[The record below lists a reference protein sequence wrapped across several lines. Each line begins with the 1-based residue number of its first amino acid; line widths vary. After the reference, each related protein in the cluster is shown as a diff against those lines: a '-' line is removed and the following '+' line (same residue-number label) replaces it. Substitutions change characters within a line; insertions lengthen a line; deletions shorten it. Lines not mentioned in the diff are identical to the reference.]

1 MSITTTAAV
10 IYEPGGQFKL
20 ETVELDEPRGDEIL
34 IRVDACGV
42 CHTDVIAPGEFTPVP
57 AVLGHEGTGVVEAVG
72 SAVQRVKPGDRVVV
86 SYPWCGACPQCAEGR
101 PYICNDAIALSFN
114 GARADGSMPI
124 SLNGTPIS
132 SAFFQQS
139 TFARHAL
146 TLERDVVRIDGDVPA
161 ELLAALPCGVQTG
174 AGSII
179 NTFRASARDNLAVFG
194 AGAVGLSAVMM
205 ARVLGL
211 SPVIAVDVNR
221 MRLDLALELGATHVL
236 DAGEGDVARR
246 ILEIVPGGMHFAL
259 ETSSNEQAL
268 EDAVACL
275 GMEGVCGMVTAPRFG
290 EKYPFSPSD
299 VMIKAASLRGI
310 IQGSSVPSTFLPK
323 LIELQQQGQFPV
335 ERLVSTYDFADINQA
350 FADSHAGTAIKP
362 VLRMS

>member
-1 MSITTTAAV
+1 MPTTTTAAV
-10 IYEPGGQFKL
+10 VHEPGGQFCL
-20 ETVELDEPRGDEIL
+20 ETVELDDPRGDEIL

-42 CHTDVIAPGEFTPVP
+42 CHTDLIAQGELTPLP

-72 SAVQRVKPGDRVVV
+72 NAAQRIRPGDRVVV
-86 SYPWCGACPQCAEGR
+86 SYPWCGACPHCAEGR

-114 GARADGSMPI
+114 GARADGSRPI
-124 SLNGTPIS
+124 SLNGAPIA

-139 TFARHAL
+139 TFAYHAV
-146 TLERDVVRIDGDVPA
+146 TPERDVVRIDGEIPA
-161 ELLAALPCGVQTG
+161 ELLAALPCGIQTG
-174 AGSII
+174 AGSVI

-205 ARVLGL
+205 ASALGL
-211 SPVIAVDVNR
+211 SPIVAVDLHQ
-221 MRLDLALELGATHVL
+221 MRLDLALELGATHAI
-236 DAGEGDVARR
+236 DAREGEVARR
-246 ILEIVPGGMHFAL
+246 LLEIVPDGLRFAL

-290 EKYPFSPSD
+290 EKYPFSPSE
-299 VMIKAASLRGI
+299 VMIKAACLRGI
-310 IQGSSVPSTFLPK
+310 IQGSSVPATFLPR

-335 ERLVSTYDFADINQA
+335 ERLIRTYDFADINQA

-362 VLRMS
+362 ILKMS

>member
-1 MSITTTAAV
+1 MPTTTTAAV
-10 IYEPGGQFKL
+10 VHEPGGQFSL
-20 ETVELDEPRGDEIL
+20 ETVELDDPRGDEIL

-42 CHTDVIAPGEFTPVP
+42 CHTDLIAQGELTPLP

-72 SAVQRVKPGDRVVV
+72 NAVQRIRPGDRVVV
-86 SYPWCGACPQCAEGR
+86 SYPWCGACPHCDQGR

-114 GARADGSMPI
+114 GARADGSRPI
-124 SLNGTPIS
+124 SLHGAPIA

-139 TFARHAL
+139 TFACHAV
-146 TLERDVVRIDGDVPA
+146 TLERDVVRVDDEIPA
-161 ELLAALPCGVQTG
+161 ELLAALPCGIQTG

-179 NTFRASARDNLAVFG
+179 NTFQASARDNLAVFG
-194 AGAVGLSAVMM
+194 VGAVGLSAVMM
-205 ARVLGL
+205 ANALGL
-211 SPVIAVDVNR
+211 SPIVAVDINR
-221 MRLDLALELGATHVL
+221 MRLDLALELGATHAI

-246 ILEIVPGGMHFAL
+246 LLEIVPGGLRFAL

-275 GMEGVCGMVTAPRFG
+275 GMAGTCGMVTAPRFG
-290 EKYPFSPSD
+290 EKYPFSPSE

-310 IQGSSVPSTFLPK
+310 IQGSSVPATFLPR
-323 LIELQQQGQFPV
+323 LIELQQQGQFPL
-335 ERLVSTYDFADINQA
+335 ERLIRTYDFADINQA

-362 VLRMS
+362 ILKM